1 MTHYSTLVYL
11 SDEVSFANFYKYC
24 FEKFEKVSEVSLISV
39 TDSHQFKQ
47 YTTFIVKSFSIVPH
61 FCLPLLFSYRTSLHA
76 SLVSFYPQLDSS

>member
-39 TDSHQFKQ
+39 TDSHQFKAIHHLHNKKLFDC
-47 YTTFIVKSFSIVPH
+47 TTF
-61 FCLPLLFSYRTSLHA
+61 LPAFAFFL
-76 SLVSFYPQLDSS
+76 